1 MSKDSGNKLKKSIF
15 ITGATTGIG
24 FELAKLYVKE
34 GHRVGVCGRDLSKL
48 ADPYRSRFSCYE
60 VSVTDEAKLR
70 ESIEDFASNGGLDI
84 IMANAG
90 ISHGSK
96 TKMPDFAATK
106 KIFDI
111 NVYGVLNTFAP
122 AIDIFV
128 KQGHGHLVATASVA
142 GFVGLPGAAAY
153 SASKAAVISLCE
165 SYSLDLKK
173 EGISVTAICPGFI
186 DTPLTRKNDHSMP
199 FLMPVE
205 KGAKKIKRAIDKKK
219 NLYVFPWQM
228 ATVIHILRR
237 LPRRCYRFIMQLPFA
252 NYSK

>member
-1 MSKDSGNKLKKSIF
+1 MSQTPQKSIF

-34 GHRVGVCGRDLSKL
+34 GYRVGVCGRDLSKL

-60 VSVTDEAKLR
+60 VSVTDEQKLR
-70 ESIEDFASNGGLDI
+70 ESIEDFAKGGLDI

-96 TKMPDFAATK
+96 TKMPNFAATRR
-106 KIFDI
+106 IFDI
-111 NVYGVLNTFAP
+111 NVYGVFNTFAP
-122 AIDIFV
+122 AIDIFA

-165 SYSLDLKK
+165 SYCLDLKGA
-173 EGISVTAICPGFI
+173 GIDVTTICPGFI
-186 DTPLTRKNDHSMP
+186 DTPLTQKNDHSMP

-205 KGAKKIKRAIDKKK
+205 KGARKIKNAIDKKK
-219 NLYVFPWQM
+219 KLYVFPWQM
-228 ATVIHILRR
+228 ALVIHTLRR
-237 LPRRCYRFIMQLPFA
+237 MPRSCYRFIMQLPFA